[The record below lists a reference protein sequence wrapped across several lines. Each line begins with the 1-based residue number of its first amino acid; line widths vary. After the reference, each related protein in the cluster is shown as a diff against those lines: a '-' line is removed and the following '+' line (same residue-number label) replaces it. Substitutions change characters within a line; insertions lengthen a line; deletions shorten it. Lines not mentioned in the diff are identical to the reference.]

1 MSPVFTHPSPLPYEL
16 PALATITA
24 QDLIDGVREGI
35 AEQLANVEAI
45 VADPAPASFE
55 NTFGA
60 LERSAPILRRA
71 MGAAW
76 NIIPSHGTA
85 QMKDAELVIS
95 ELGSAH
101 EDALTL
107 HPGLTRRLAEVD
119 VSALEGEEARLAQQT
134 LIRRRLAG
142 AELDE
147 AGRARLSELNDRI
160 SALSTRFGQ
169 RVSEDMNDAA
179 VLLSAE
185 EATGLS
191 ASALASSATAA
202 QRAGLEG
209 NLLTLILPSV
219 QPALAELTDT
229 ASRER
234 LHAASVSRGDASP
247 GGTLELAVEIAALRA
262 ERAELLGYPHHAAAT
277 LATRSETR
285 LERVEELLSRAV
297 APAVA
302 NAAAEDARIAELTGR
317 PVTAWDRPAG
327 LDAVAAQDF
336 GVDAGALK
344 DYFELD
350 RVLNEGVFR
359 AARLV
364 YGLSFTPRPDLPVH
378 HPDARVWEVFDE
390 DGTGLGLFIGDFF
403 ARPTKRGGAWMNSL
417 RDGASALGERP
428 VVMNNLNIP
437 QPPPGEPAL
446 CTLDEVT
453 TLFHEFGHALH
464 GLFSA
469 AAYPSL
475 AGTAIPTD
483 IVEFPS
489 QVNEMW
495 AKHPEVLPHYAKHW
509 STGEALPTETLE
521 ALTAA
526 AQWGEGFS
534 TTEYLGA
541 ALLDLAWHTLPA
553 GERVED
559 PLAFEDAAL
568 RAHGFDPEA
577 IAPRYRSGY
586 FQHIFESGYS
596 AGYYSYFWAEVLDAD
611 TVAWF
616 EEQPDVRAAGQRFRE
631 EFLSRGNTR
640 DTLESFRAYRGRDA
654 DPAFLLRRRGL
665 IQG

>member
-1 MSPVFTHPSPLPYEL
+1 MSHVFTHPSPLPYEL
-16 PALATITA
+16 PPLESITA

-35 AEQLANVEAI
+35 AEQLERVEAI
-45 VADPAPASFE
+45 VADPAPATFAT
-55 NTFGA
+55 TFGA
-60 LERSAPILRRA
+60 LEASSPILRRA

-76 NIIPSHGTA
+76 NIIPSHGTPA
-85 QMKDAELVIS
+85 MKEAELVIS
-95 ELGSAH
+95 ELGTAH

-107 HPGLTRRLAEVD
+107 HPGLTARLAQVD
-119 VSALEGEEARLAQQT
+119 LSALKGEEARLAEQT
-134 LIRRRLAG
+134 LLRRRLAG
-142 AELDE
+142 AELSE
-147 AGRARLSELNDRI
+147 ADREALRSLNERI
-160 SALSTRFGQ
+160 SALNTRFGQ

-179 VLLSAE
+179 VLLSAD
-185 EATGLS
+185 EARGLS
-191 ASALASSATAA
+191 ASALASSAAA
-202 QRAGLEG
+202 AEAADREG
-209 NLLTLILPSV
+209 HLLTLILPSV
-219 QPALAELTDT
+219 QPALAELSDA

-234 LHAASVSRGDASP
+234 LHTASVSRGSGEP
-247 GGTLELAVEIAALRA
+247 GGTLDLAVQISALRA
-262 ERAELLGYPHHAAAT
+262 ERAALLGYAHHAEAT

-285 LERVEELLSRAV
+285 LEVVRELLGRAV

-302 NAAAEDARIAELTGR
+302 NAAAEDARIEQATGA
-317 PVTAWDRPAG
+317 PVAPWDRSAG
-327 LDAVAAQDF
+327 LDAVAARDY
-336 GVDAGALK
+336 GVDAAVLK

-350 RVLNEGVFR
+350 RVLEEGVFR

-364 YGLSFTPRPDLPVH
+364 YGLTLTPRPDLPVH
-378 HPDARVWEVFDE
+378 HPDARVWEVFEE

-403 ARPTKRGGAWMNSL
+403 ARPSKRGGAWMNSL
-417 RDGASALGERP
+417 REGASALGEKP

-437 QPPPGEPAL
+437 RPAEGEPAL
-446 CTLDEVT
+446 CTLDEVN

-475 AGTAIPTD
+475 AGTSIPTD

-495 AKHPEVLPHYAKHW
+495 ARHPQVLPHYAKHW
-509 STGEALPTETLE
+509 RTGEALPAETLE
-521 ALTAA
+521 ALGAA

-541 ALLDLAWHTLPA
+541 ALLDLAWHTLAP

-568 RAHGFDPEA
+568 RELGFDPTV

-631 EFLSRGNTR
+631 EFLARGNTR
-640 DTLESFRAYRGRDA
+640 DTLASFRAYRGRDA
-654 DPAFLLRRRGL
+654 DPSFLLRRRGL
-665 IQG
+665 LPA

>member
-1 MSPVFTHPSPLPYEL
+1 MSHVFTHPSPLPYEL
-16 PALATITA
+16 PPLESITA

-35 AEQLANVEAI
+35 AEQLERVEAI
-45 VADPAPASFE
+45 VANPAPATFAT
-55 NTFGA
+55 TFGA
-60 LERSAPILRRA
+60 LEASSPILRRA
-71 MGAAW
+71 MGAAR
-76 NIIPSHGTA
+76 NIIPSHGTPA
-85 QMKDAELVIS
+85 MKEAELVIS
-95 ELGSAH
+95 ELGTAH

-107 HPGLTRRLAEVD
+107 HPGLTARLAQVD
-119 VSALEGEEARLAQQT
+119 LSALKGEEARLAEQT
-134 LIRRRLAG
+134 LLRRRLAG
-142 AELDE
+142 AELSE
-147 AGRARLSELNDRI
+147 ADREALRSLNERI
-160 SALSTRFGQ
+160 SALNTRFGQ

-179 VLLSAE
+179 VLLSAD
-185 EATGLS
+185 EARGLS
-191 ASALASSATAA
+191 ASALASSAAA
-202 QRAGLEG
+202 AEAAGREG
-209 NLLTLILPSV
+209 HLLTLILPSV
-219 QPALAELTDT
+219 QPALAELSDA

-234 LHAASVSRGDASP
+234 LHTASVSRGSGEP
-247 GGTLELAVEIAALRA
+247 GGTLDLAVQISALRA
-262 ERAELLGYPHHAAAT
+262 ERAALLGYAHHAEAT

-285 LERVEELLSRAV
+285 LEVVRELLGRAV

-302 NAAAEDARIAELTGR
+302 NAAAEDARIEQATGA
-317 PVTAWDRPAG
+317 PVAPWDRSAG
-327 LDAVAAQDF
+327 LDAVAARDY
-336 GVDAGALK
+336 GVDAAVLK

-350 RVLNEGVFR
+350 RVLEEGVFR

-364 YGLSFTPRPDLPVH
+364 YGLTLTPRPDLPVH
-378 HPDARVWEVFDE
+378 HPDARVWEVFEE
-390 DGTGLGLFIGDFF
+390 DGTGLGLFIGDCF
-403 ARPTKRGGAWMNSL
+403 ARPSKRGGAWMNSL
-417 RDGASALGERP
+417 REGASALGEKP

-437 QPPPGEPAL
+437 RPAEGEPAL
-446 CTLDEVT
+446 CTLDEVN

-475 AGTAIPTD
+475 AGTSIPTD

-495 AKHPEVLPHYAKHW
+495 ARHPQVLPHYAKHW
-509 STGEALPTETLE
+509 RTGEALPAETLE
-521 ALTAA
+521 ALGAA

-541 ALLDLAWHTLPA
+541 ALLDLAWHTLAP

-568 RAHGFDPEA
+568 RELGFDPTV

-631 EFLSRGNTR
+631 EFLARGNTR
-640 DTLESFRAYRGRDA
+640 DTLASFRAYRGRDA
-654 DPAFLLRRRGL
+654 DPSFLLRRRGL
-665 IQG
+665 LPA